1 MNDALGEGETRGKM
15 SSHLDSEELKI
26 NVVNLVRNP
35 FTRERVQ
42 VRLLL
47 ELGETGLGES
57 AAGCPV
63 DIDLWLDS
71 SPDGIRVTGNISG
84 TLPLQCTRC
93 TEPVGFPLIAKVD
106 EFFCR
111 RTLPLLSPDGREEAE
126 VPPEES
132 YRLEGEEMDLSAMV
146 NDQVLLSLPIK
157 RLCREDCRGMCPHCG
172 SNLNLGNCDCREE
185 QVDPRLEKLKLW
197 LDREGSE

>member
-1 MNDALGEGETRGKM
+1 M
-15 SSHLDSEELKI
+15 SGYLDSEELKI

-35 FTRERVQ
+35 FTRERVRL
-42 VRLLL
+42 RLLL
-47 ELGETGLGES
+47 ELGESGLDES
-57 AAGCPV
+57 ATGRPFDV
-63 DIDLWLDS
+63 DLWLES
-71 SPDGIRVTGNISG
+71 SPDGIRVKGDIMG

-93 TEPVGFPLIAKVD
+93 TEPVDLSLCAQVD

-111 RTLPLLSPDGREEAE
+111 STLPLLSPDGREEAE

-132 YRLEGEEMDLSAMV
+132 YRLEGEEMDLNAMV

-157 RLCREDCRGMCPHCG
+157 RLCREDCRGMCPQCG
-172 SNLNLGNCDCREE
+172 LNLNLGDCDCREE